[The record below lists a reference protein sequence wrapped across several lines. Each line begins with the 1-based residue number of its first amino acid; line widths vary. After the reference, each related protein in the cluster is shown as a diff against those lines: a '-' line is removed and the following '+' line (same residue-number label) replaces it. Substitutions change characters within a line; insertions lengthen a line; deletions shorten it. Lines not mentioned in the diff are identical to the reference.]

1 MSELNIEFDKI
12 PNSIRKPGVYTEYN
26 NREAVTTLPT
36 NQQEVLIIAPMTAE
50 SEAAFSAPVKLFSD
64 VEAEQLFGAGSTAH
78 LMVRQAIRNNSLI
91 RLTVVGLKDHSAGI
105 AASGSVTFAGTVGYS
120 GVVSV
125 RIAGEAYE
133 ISANKGE
140 NAEQLAT
147 RLVAVINA
155 SRYCPAIA
163 SVESGATLKLTAKNK
178 GEIGNEI
185 ALTVKSTAKDVSIT
199 VAAFAGGQRNAQLA
213 PALTS
218 VAGTHYNII
227 ISPFV
232 DDENT
237 TALREHLE
245 VLANPIEDKPA
256 IGVLGWRGSFAQ
268 GTTLTSRLNS
278 EHMTVAWY
286 KGCTQ
291 SNALIAAGYGA
302 VIAGEEDPA
311 RPLNTLEIK
320 GLDLVDDSQK
330 PLFSEVNQALFNG
343 LSPLEVVVNRVQI
356 ARAITTYTKS
366 VTNTDDPSYL
376 DLTTIRTLHF
386 VRKAIQ
392 DRQRLRFPR
401 AKNSPRM
408 PKKVRSEVLDVLY
421 KLETLEIIEG
431 VDKWKDRLLVVKNLQ
446 DPTYLDLKIPAD
458 VVNGLHVIRNQITLL
473 L

>member
-12 PNSIRKPGVYTEYN
+12 PNSIRNPGVYTEYN
-26 NREAVTTLPT
+26 NREAVTALPT

-50 SEAAFSAPVKLFSD
+50 SQAAYTAPIKLFSD
-64 VEAEQLFGAGSTAH
+64 AEAEQLFGAGSTAH
-78 LMVRQAIRNNSLI
+78 LMVRQAIRNNPLL
-91 RLTVVGLKDHSAGI
+91 RLTVVGLKDHTAGI
-105 AASGSVTFAGTVGYS
+105 AAYGSITFAGTVSYG

-125 RIAGEAYE
+125 RIAGEHYE
-133 ISANKGE
+133 VAANR
-140 NAEQLAT
+140 NDTAEQVVT

-155 SRYCPAIA
+155 SRYCPATA

-185 ALTVKSTAKDVSIT
+185 ELSAKNTAKDLTLSIT
-199 VAAFAGGQRNAQLA
+199 AFAHGQRNAQLA

-218 VAGTHYNII
+218 VAGTHYNVI
-227 ISPFV
+227 ISPFA
-232 DDENT
+232 DNENA

-245 VLANPIEDKPA
+245 TLANPIEDKPA
-256 IGVLGWRGSFAQ
+256 IGVMGWRGSFAT
-268 GTTLTSRLNS
+268 GTTLTSSLNS
-278 EHMTVAWY
+278 EHITVGWY
-286 KGCTQ
+286 KGATE
-291 SNALIAAGYGA
+291 SNAMIAAGYGA

-320 GLDLVDDSQK
+320 GLSLVDDSQK

-343 LSPLEVVVNRVQI
+343 LSPLGVVVNRVQI
-356 ARAITTYTKS
+356 TRAITTYTKS

-421 KLETLEIIEG
+421 KLEQQEIIEN
-431 VDKWKDRLLVVKNLQ
+431 VDGWKDRLLVVKNPQ

-458 VVNGLHVIRNQITLL
+458 VVNGLHVIRNQITLIL
-473 L
+473 

>member
-12 PNSIRKPGVYTEYN
+12 PNSIRNPGVYTEYN

-36 NQQEVLIIAPMTAE
+36 NQQEVLIIAPMTTE
-50 SEAAFSAPVKLFSD
+50 SETAFTAPVKLFSD
-64 VEAEQLFGAGSTAH
+64 VEAEQLFGTGSTAH
-78 LMVRQAIRNNSLI
+78 LMVRQAIRNNTTI
-91 RLTVVGLKDHSAGI
+91 RLTVIGLKDHDAGI
-105 AASGSVTFAGTVGYS
+105 AASGSIKLAGTVSYS
-120 GVVSV
+120 GVVSLY
-125 RIAGEAYE
+125 IGGEVYE
-133 ISANKGE
+133 IAANKGE
-140 NAEQLAT
+140 SAEQFAT
-147 RLVAVINA
+147 RLMAVVNA
-155 SRYCPAIA
+155 SRFCP
-163 SVESGATLKLTAKNK
+163 VNATIEEKTTIKLTAKSK

-185 ALTVKSTAKDVSIT
+185 ALSAKTTAKDIAIT
-199 VAAFAGGQRNAQLA
+199 VTSFTGGQRNAQIASALA
-213 PALTS
+213 S

-227 ISPFV
+227 ISPFS
-232 DDENT
+232 DDENA
-237 TALREHLE
+237 TALRHHLE
-245 VLANPIEDKPA
+245 TLANPIEDKPA
-256 IGVLGWRGSFAQ
+256 IGVMGWRSSFAT
-268 GTTLTSRLNS
+268 GTTLASRLNS
-278 EHMTVAWY
+278 EHITIGWY
-286 KGCTQ
+286 KGCLQ
-291 SNALIAAGYGA
+291 SNAMIAAGYGA

-320 GLDLVDDSQK
+320 GLSLVDDAQK

-343 LSPLEVVVNRVQI
+343 LSPLGVVVNRVQI
-356 ARAITTYTKS
+356 TRAITTYTKS

-421 KLETLEIIEG
+421 KLEQLEIIEN
-431 VDKWKDRLLVVKNLQ
+431 VDRWKDRLLVVKNPQ
-446 DPTYLDLKIPAD
+446 DPSYLDLKIPAD